1 MDISNWISAI
11 SIVVSLL
18 IAISSWIYTAW
29 TTWKNNRPNV
39 VVSIRHYRLAGSM
52 NRYLVIKNFGKVTA
66 DIKSITSNWLTEE
79 NENIDLSIWE
89 DTTLAPG
96 QDDMIYLPNGI
107 AGKLNVEIEYFRHEK
122 QNNRNKFKD
131 TFIFNINKE
140 FDLEFKI
147 KGGYNE
153 ETFLA
158 EITRTL
164 QEMKK

>member
-1 MDISNWISAI
+1 MNISNWISVI

-39 VVSIRHYRLAGSM
+39 VVSIRHYRLADSM
-52 NRYLVIKNFGKVTA
+52 SRYLVIKNFGKVTA
-66 DIKSITSNWLTEE
+66 DIKNVTGKWLTDG
-79 NENIDLSIWE
+79 NEKIDLSIWK

-96 QDDMIYLPNGI
+96 QDDTIYLPDGI
-107 AGKLNVEIEYFRHEK
+107 DGKLNVEIEYFRHKK
-122 QNNRNKFKD
+122 QNKRNKFKD
-131 TFIFNINKE
+131 TFTFNINKV

-147 KGGYNE
+147 KGGNNE

-158 EITRTL
+158 EIARTL